1 MTASEYG
8 VYFGDDGNVLE
19 MVLMV
24 AHVVNV
30 LKATELCTLY
40 C

>member
-1 MTASEYG
+1 MTASENG
-8 VYFGDDGNVLE
+8 VYFGGDGNVLE

-30 LKATELCTLY
+30 LKATELCAVSL
-40 C
+40 